1 MNFVL
6 LLYIMP
12 LKRQNAN
19 VHKLDTSKIHPASI
33 PAPKLVPEPAPA
45 PKNVGGKSRKS
56 RKSQKSQKKRS
67 NKKSEKK
74 KSVKRR

>member
-1 MNFVL
+1 
-6 LLYIMP
+6 MP
-12 LKRQNAN
+12 LKRQNAD

-33 PAPKLVPEPAPA
+33 PASPKPVPEPAPA

-56 RKSQKSQKKRS
+56 RKSRKSQKKRN
-67 NKKSEKK
+67 NKKSAKK